1 MPAPTMPWRS
11 PRVRLEDAAPAI
23 LRAPGGLQQ
32 RGKIEVLSLNGGLL
46 QMSST
51 FEQGSRLKLLF
62 VTHTGPV
69 LGAVE
74 MLPPVS
80 AERQPFRFVG
90 IEKADHGRLR
100 AAVHSHLPAVQD
112 AWIEKYRA
120 ATAKRTP
127 ERRGFFRSWLRSF
140 LMLAL

>member
-11 PRVRLEDAAPAI
+11 PRVRLDDAAPAI
-23 LRAPGGLQQ
+23 LRAPDGQQQ

-62 VTHTGPV
+62 VTQTGPV

-74 MLPPVS
+74 MLPAVS
-80 AERQPFRFVG
+80 TVRQPFRFVS

-100 AAVHSHLPAVQD
+100 ATVQSFLPAVQD

-120 ATAKRTP
+120 ATAKRRP
-127 ERRGFFRSWLRSF
+127 EKRGLFRFLLRSF
-140 LMLAL
+140 LLLAV

>member
-1 MPAPTMPWRS
+1 MPWRS

-32 RGKIEVLSLNGGLL
+32 RGKLEVLSLNGGLL

-51 FEQGSRLKLLF
+51 LEQGSRLNLLF
-62 VTHTGPV
+62 VTQTGPV

-74 MLPPVS
+74 MLPPIS

-90 IEKADHGRLR
+90 IEKADQGRLR
-100 AAVHSHLPAVQD
+100 ATVQSFLPAVQE

-120 ATAKRTP
+120 ATAKRRP
-127 ERRGFFRSWLRSF
+127 ERRGFFSFLLRSF
-140 LMLAL
+140 LLLAL